1 MPVANT
7 VIIGAGPYGLSI
19 AAHLKA
25 ARIPFALYGTPLES
39 WRKFMPRGMVLKSE
53 RFASNLWDPNRRF
66 TLERYSAERKM
77 PYQPSGV
84 PLSLEDFL
92 GYAEWFRERAVGE
105 SIDKKIC
112 NIRRTRSGFA
122 LDFDRA
128 GGPSLEAQRVILA
141 TGHMAFRVIPEEF
154 SNLPEPFCYHSSA
167 LHDVAGFAQRDVT
180 VIGAGQSA
188 LESAA
193 LLVEAGARVRLIVR
207 ENKLTWN
214 APRNGH
220 NALTHKI
227 RHPESGLGFGWESVA
242 ISEMPQW
249 FRRMLP
255 VDLRHRY
262 VAKTWGPT
270 GAWWLRQRVEGRM
283 EILLNHKVLLAKQDE
298 GRVRLEIQG
307 PAVSKTDGPSN
318 GLNND
323 GLKTEGLKTVWT
335 DHVIA
340 ATGYKVDL
348 DRMDCLSTDL
358 RQSIAREGAAPVL
371 DSQFETSVPGLFIAG
386 IASAPTFGP
395 VMRFM
400 FGAKH
405 SAPVLTKRLR

>member
-1 MPVANT
+1 MSVANT
-7 VIIGAGPYGLSI
+7 VIVGAGPYGLSI

-25 ARIPFALYGTPLES
+25 AKIPFQLYGTPLES
-39 WRKFMPRGMVLKSE
+39 WRNFMPVGMVLKSE
-53 RFASNLWDPNRRF
+53 RFASNLWDPDRRF
-66 TLERYSAERKM
+66 TLERYSAERNM
-77 PYQPSGV
+77 PYQPAGV
-84 PLSLEDFL
+84 PLSLKDFL
-92 GYAEWFRERAVGE
+92 DYAEWFRERAVGE
-105 SIDKKIC
+105 PIDKKIS

-122 LDFDRA
+122 LDFA
-128 GGPSLEAQRVILA
+128 GSPSLEAQRVILA
-141 TGHMAFRVIPEEF
+141 TGHMAFRVVPPEF
-154 SNLPEPFCYHSSA
+154 SGLPEPVCYHSSA
-167 LHDVAGFAQRDVT
+167 LRDLAGFAQRDVT

-193 LLVEAGARVRLIVR
+193 LLLEAGARVRVIVR
-207 ENKLTWN
+207 ESKVSWN

-220 NALTHKI
+220 HALKEKI
-227 RHPESGLGFGWESVA
+227 MRPESGLGFGWESVA

-249 FRRMLP
+249 FRRLFP

-283 EILLNHKVLLAKQDE
+283 EILVNHTVRRANQE
-298 GRVRLEIQG
+298 QGRVRLEVQG
-307 PAVSKTDGPSN
+307 SLKDN
-318 GLNND
+318 GLKNDGFKSD
-323 GLKTEGLKTVWT
+323 GLKTIWT
-335 DHVIA
+335 DHVIV

-348 DRMDCLSTDL
+348 DRMDCLAPEL
-358 RQSIAREGAAPVL
+358 RQNIAREGAAPVL
-371 DSQFETSVPGLFIAG
+371 DSHFETSVPGLFMVG

-405 SAPVLTKRLR
+405 VAPVLARRLR